1 MRTAQRRLGCA
12 SFAAAAARVTHADV
26 AVIGGGVIGLALARV
41 VALSGASV
49 ALLEAE
55 PQFGTQ
61 NSTRN
66 SQGARSWLF

>member
-1 MRTAQRRLGCA
+1 M
-12 SFAAAAARVTHADV
+12 THADI
-26 AVIGGGVIGLALARV
+26 AVIGGGIIGLALARV

>member
-1 MRTAQRRLGCA
+1 MRTAQRHLGCA
-12 SFAAAAARVTHADV
+12 SFAAAAAHVTHADI
-26 AVIGGGVIGLALARV
+26 AVIGGGIIGLALARV